1 VLRVATGSSTRGER
15 GGSRIVR
22 HGRRSQAQRSEGGRV
37 STRPEPSGERLA
49 ANIVHFTRLLR
60 RTGMRVGPGDTLDAQ
75 RAVAAIDIVQREQFY
90 WALHA
95 VLVRRHADHAL
106 FDEAFRLFWRD
117 PMGARSALSL
127 LLPQVRAPTNRTISR
142 RLSEAWRPP
151 AATDA
156 APRRDEQPPRVDTF
170 LAYSSDEVLRTRDFD
185 QMSAEE
191 LARARAVVRRFAL
204 DVRPL
209 VTRRNRPA
217 LRGEVDRART
227 IRAALRGGGELIAL
241 HHRARIERPPV
252 LVALCDISGS
262 MGRYSEMLLRFLHA
276 VLVERG
282 RGHVFVFATRLSN
295 ITRTL
300 RHRDPDAALARCGKD
315 VSDWASGTRLGAS
328 LHEFNRTWSRR
339 VLAQGAVVLLVTDGL
354 DREDTGGLAAEAAR
368 LRRSCR
374 RLIWLNPLLRYAGF
388 EPRAAGVRALL
399 PNVDEHRPVHDLDSL
414 EGLGRALADHRPGV
428 RERRM

>member
-1 VLRVATGSSTRGER
+1 VIA
-15 GGSRIVR
+15 
-22 HGRRSQAQRSEGGRV
+22 
-37 STRPEPSGERLA
+37 RPEPTGERLA
-49 ANIVHFTRLLR
+49 ANVAHFARLLR
-60 RTGMRVGPGDTLDAQ
+60 RAGLRVGPGDTLDAQ
-75 RAVAAIDIVQREQFY
+75 RAVAAVDIVQREQFY

-117 PMGARSALSL
+117 PMGAHTALSL
-127 LLPQVRAPTNRTISR
+127 LLPQVRTPTNRAISR

-151 AATDA
+151 APHAA
-156 APRRDEQPPRVDTF
+156 APPRPEQPPEIDTF
-170 LAYSSDEVLRTRDFD
+170 LAYSADENLRTRDFD
-185 QMSAEE
+185 QMSADE
-191 LARARAVVRRFAL
+191 LARARAAVRRFQL
-204 DVRPL
+204 DVQPL
-209 VTRRNRPA
+209 VTRRTRPS
-217 LRGEVDRART
+217 LRGEIDRART
-227 IRAALRGGGELIAL
+227 IRAALRGGGELLTL

-276 VLVERG
+276 ALVERG
-282 RGHVFVFATRLSN
+282 HGHVFVFATRLSN
-295 ITRTL
+295 VTRTL
-300 RHRDPDAALARCGKD
+300 RHRDVDAALARCGKE
-315 VSDWASGTRLGAS
+315 VSDWASGTRLGAC

-354 DREDTGGLAAEAAR
+354 DREDTSGLAAEAAR

-399 PNVDEHRPVHDLDSL
+399 PNVDEHRAVHDLDSL
-414 EGLGRALADHRPGV
+414 EALGRALSAHGVERSLRPPPGLSGSTS
-428 RERRM
+428 

>member
-1 VLRVATGSSTRGER
+1 MMHV
-15 GGSRIVR
+15 
-22 HGRRSQAQRSEGGRV
+22 
-37 STRPEPSGERLA
+37 EPTGERLA
-49 ANIVHFTRLLR
+49 ANVVHFTRLLR
-60 RTGMRVGPGDTLDAQ
+60 RAGLRVGPGDTLDAQ
-75 RAVAAIDIVQREQFY
+75 RAVAAVDVLQRDEFY

-95 VLVRRHADHAL
+95 VLVRRHTDHAL

-117 PMGARSALSL
+117 PMGVHSALAL
-127 LLPQVRAPTNRTISR
+127 LLPQVKTPVNRTVSR
-142 RLSEAWRPP
+142 RLSEAWHPP
-151 AATDA
+151 AAQPA
-156 APRRDEQPPRVDTF
+156 ARPPREQPPRIDTF
-170 LAYSSDEVLRTRDFD
+170 LAYSADEILRHRDFD

-191 LARARAVVRRFAL
+191 LARARAVVRRFEL

-209 VTRRNRPA
+209 VTRRTRPA
-217 LRGEVDRART
+217 LRGEIDRART
-227 IRAALRGGGELIAL
+227 IRSALRGGGELIAL
-241 HHRARIERPPV
+241 RHRARIERPPA

-276 VLVERG
+276 LLVERG
-282 RGHVFVFATRLSN
+282 HGHVFVFATRLSN
-295 ITRTL
+295 VTRTL
-300 RHRDPDAALARCGKD
+300 RHRDVDAALARCGKE
-315 VSDWASGTRLGAS
+315 VGDWASGTRLRAC

-354 DREDTGGLAAEAAR
+354 DREDTAGLADEVAR

-414 EGLGRALADHRPGV
+414 EALGRALSDRKLAQRLQ
-428 RERRM
+428 RAAR

>member
-1 VLRVATGSSTRGER
+1 MRV
-15 GGSRIVR
+15 
-22 HGRRSQAQRSEGGRV
+22 
-37 STRPEPSGERLA
+37 EPTGERLA
-49 ANIVHFTRLLR
+49 ANVVHFTRLLR
-60 RTGMRVGPGDTLDAQ
+60 RAGLRVGPGDTLDAQ
-75 RAVAAIDIVQREQFY
+75 RAVAAIDIVQREEFY

-117 PMGARSALSL
+117 PMGARSALAM
-127 LLPQVRAPTNRTISR
+127 LLPQVKAPINRSVSR
-142 RLSEAWRPP
+142 RLSEAWHPPAPP
-151 AATDA
+151 AA
-156 APRRDEQPPRVDTF
+156 APPPREQPPRVDTF
-170 LAYSSDEVLRTRDFD
+170 LAYSSDEILRHRDFD

-191 LARARAVVRRFAL
+191 LARARAVIRRFEL

-209 VTRRNRPA
+209 VTRRTRPA

-241 HHRARIERPPV
+241 RHRARIERPPA

-276 VLVERG
+276 LLVERG
-282 RGHVFVFATRLSN
+282 HGHVFLFATRLSN
-295 ITRTL
+295 VTRTL
-300 RHRDPDAALARCGKD
+300 RHRDVDAALARCGKE
-315 VSDWASGTRLGAS
+315 VGDWASGTRLGAS
-328 LHEFNRTWSRR
+328 LREFNRTWSRR

-354 DREDTGGLAAEAAR
+354 DREDTAGLAEEVAR

-414 EGLGRALADHRPGV
+414 EALGRALA
-428 RERRM
+428 RRSSYNGRR

>member
-1 VLRVATGSSTRGER
+1 MVRV
-15 GGSRIVR
+15 
-22 HGRRSQAQRSEGGRV
+22 
-37 STRPEPSGERLA
+37 EPTGERLA
-49 ANIVHFTRLLR
+49 ANVVHFTRLLR
-60 RTGMRVGPGDTLDAQ
+60 RAGLRVGPGDTLDAQ
-75 RAVAAIDIVQREQFY
+75 RAVAAIDIVQRDEFY

-117 PMGARSALSL
+117 PMGAHSALAML
-127 LLPQVRAPTNRTISR
+127 LTQVKTPVNRSVSR
-142 RLSEAWRPP
+142 RLSEAWHPPAPP
-151 AATDA
+151 AA
-156 APRRDEQPPRVDTF
+156 APPREQPPRVDTF
-170 LAYSSDEVLRTRDFD
+170 LAYSADEILRHRDFD

-191 LARARAVVRRFAL
+191 LARARAVVRRFEL

-209 VTRRNRPA
+209 VTRRTRPA

-241 HHRARIERPPV
+241 RHRARIERPPA

-276 VLVERG
+276 LLVERG
-282 RGHVFVFATRLSN
+282 HGHVFLFATRLSN
-295 ITRTL
+295 VTRTL
-300 RHRDPDAALARCGKD
+300 RHRDVDAALARCGKE
-315 VSDWASGTRLGAS
+315 VGDWASGTRLGAC

-354 DREDTGGLAAEAAR
+354 DREDTAGLAAEVAR

-374 RLIWLNPLLRYAGF
+374 RLIWLNPLLRFAGF

-414 EGLGRALADHRPGV
+414 EALGRALATRSSYNG
-428 RERRM
+428 RR

>member
-1 VLRVATGSSTRGER
+1 
-15 GGSRIVR
+15 
-22 HGRRSQAQRSEGGRV
+22 V
-37 STRPEPSGERLA
+37 SWVEPSGERLA
-49 ANIVHFTRLLR
+49 ANVVHFARLLR
-60 RTGMRVGPGDTLDAQ
+60 RAGLRVGPGDTLDAQ
-75 RAVAAIDIVQREQFY
+75 RAVAAVDILSRDQFY

-117 PMGARSALSL
+117 PMGMHSALAML
-127 LLPQVRAPTNRTISR
+127 LTQVKAPTNRTMSR

-151 AATDA
+151 APSAAAQPAT
-156 APRRDEQPPRVDTF
+156 EQPPEVETF
-170 LAYSSDEVLRTRDFD
+170 LAYSADEVLRTRDFD
-185 QMSAEE
+185 EMSADE
-191 LARARAVVRRFAL
+191 LARARALVRRLEL

-209 VTRRNRPA
+209 ITRRTRPA
-217 LRGEVDRART
+217 VRGEVDRART
-227 IRAALRGGGELIAL
+227 LRGALRGGGELIAL
-241 HHRARIERPPV
+241 RHRARLERPPV
-252 LVALCDISGS
+252 IVALCDISGS

-276 VLVERG
+276 LLSEHG
-282 RGHVFVFATRLSN
+282 RGHVFLFATRLSN
-295 ITRTL
+295 VTRTL
-300 RHRDPDAALARCGKD
+300 RHRDVDAAVARCGKE

-354 DREDTGGLAAEAAR
+354 DREDTSGLAAEAAR

-399 PNVDEHRPVHDLDSL
+399 PNVDEHRPIHDLDSL
-414 EGLGRALADHRPGV
+414 AALARALSRP
-428 RERRM
+428 RTTAARSASMSRP